1 MYEKQDVTYGSIRTT
16 SELGRLA
23 RAHRKRQKLTLEEA
37 SEFGN
42 IGVRFLSEFERGKK
56 TAEIEKVLEA
66 LNLLGLDVVVQ
77 PRSWK
82 TPFTNVDKDR
92 K

>member
-1 MYEKQDVTYGSIRTT
+1 MHQKQDITYGPIRTT
-16 SELGRLA
+16 DELGRLA
-23 RAHRKRQKLTLEEA
+23 RAHRKQQKLTLETV

-42 IGVRFLSEFERGKK
+42 IGARFLSEFERGKK
-56 TAEIEKVLEA
+56 TAEIGKVLEA
-66 LNLLGLDVVVQ
+66 LNMLGLDVVVQ

-82 TPFTNVDKDR
+82 TPSTNAATIR